1 MDSVSVTIEEQAV
14 IDDLLRGIDFEKIQ
28 GYMALTG
35 WKYRDE
41 EDRPSQKNLRK
52 TAARLI
58 LDVMRGSD
66 TNWVSCGGFYAE
78 YHDYEYE
85 PEIEIGFIVEER
97 SIYWKKEKQ

>member
-1 MDSVSVTIEEQAV
+1 MDSASVTTEERDV
-14 IDDLLRGIDFEKIQ
+14 IDDLLEGIDFEKIQ

-52 TAARLI
+52 TAERLI
-58 LDVMRGSD
+58 LDVMRGPD
-66 TNWVSCGGFYAE
+66 TSWVRCGGFCAE
-78 YHDYEYE
+78 YHSYEE
-85 PEIEIGFIVEER
+85 ESEIEIGFIAQTN